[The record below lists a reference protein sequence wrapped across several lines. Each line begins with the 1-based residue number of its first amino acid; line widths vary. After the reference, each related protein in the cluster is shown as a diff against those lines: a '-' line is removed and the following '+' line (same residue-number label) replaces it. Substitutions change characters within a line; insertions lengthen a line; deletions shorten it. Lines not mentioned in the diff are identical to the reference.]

1 MVDIGV
7 VHGRFQI
14 LHLKHMEYL
23 LAAKMRCKKLIIGIT
38 NPDGV
43 YGRGHKDLS
52 NPLTYYERFEMIHD
66 ALLDFGVK
74 REEFE
79 IMPFPIERP
88 EILLNYAP
96 EDAVY
101 YMSIVDA
108 YEEEKLKILEKLE
121 LQTEVLWRKSP
132 ETKGVTGS
140 EVRAK
145 IASGEDWKAL
155 VPKTVYQYIISGG
168 IDKRIKKMKRQRM

>member
-43 YGRGHKDLS
+43 YGRGHRDMA
-52 NPLTYYERFEMIHD
+52 NPFTYYERLEMIHD
-66 ALLDFGVK
+66 ALIDFGVK

-79 IMPFPIERP
+79 IIPFPIERP
-88 EILLNYAP
+88 EVLLNYAP
-96 EDAVY
+96 KDAVY
-101 YMSIVDA
+101 YMSIVDE
-108 YEEEKLKILEKLE
+108 YEEEKLKITEGLDLK
-121 LQTEVLWRKSP
+121 TEVLWRKSP
-132 ETKGVTGS
+132 ETKGVTGA
-140 EVRAK
+140 EVRK
-145 IASGEDWKAL
+145 NIADGEEWRKL
-155 VPKTVYQYIISGG
+155 VPKTVYQYVISHD
-168 IDKRIKKMKRQRM
+168 IDKRIKKMKR

>member
-43 YGRGHKDLS
+43 YGRGHKDAA

-88 EILLNYAP
+88 ETLLNYAP
-96 EDAVY
+96 NDAVY
-101 YMSIVDA
+101 YMSIVDE
-108 YEEEKLKILEKLE
+108 YEEEKLKTLEKLK
-121 LQTEVLWRKSP
+121 LKTEILWRKSP
-132 ETKGVTGS
+132 ETKGITGA
-140 EVRAK
+140 EVRNK
-145 IASGEDWKAL
+145 IASGEEWKTL
-155 VPKTVYQYIISGG
+155 VPKTVYQYIISHD
-168 IDKRIKKMKRQRM
+168 IDKRIKRIYR